1 MCYRF
6 YSTVCLSS
14 FSYASVRRDHSHSK
28 ASVFN
33 GLKALL
39 DRSLNKVDRLN
50 NRYDVIGLPTISA
63 RNISARVILAR
74 MFHQGNFSAHVPF
87 GPVKVPADGCFN
99 QGMFRHGDLSVGAG
113 LN

>member
-14 FSYASVRRDHSHSK
+14 FSYASVGRDHSHSK

-39 DRSLNKVDRLN
+39 DRSFFKVDRLN
-50 NRYDVIGLPTISA
+50 KRYASIPKPKDSIHIPSEL
-63 RNISARVILAR
+63 
-74 MFHQGNFSAHVPF
+74 F
-87 GPVKVPADGCFN
+87 GQK
-99 QGMFRHGDLSVGAG
+99 

>member
-14 FSYASVRRDHSHSK
+14 FSYASVGRDHSHSK

-39 DRSLNKVDRLN
+39 DRSFLKVDRLN
-50 NRYDVIGLPTISA
+50 KRYGSIPNSIYISIRA
-63 RNISARVILAR
+63 IWI
-74 MFHQGNFSAHVPF
+74 
-87 GPVKVPADGCFN
+87 KDE
-99 QGMFRHGDLSVGAG
+99 
-113 LN
+113 

>member
-14 FSYASVRRDHSHSK
+14 FSYASVGRDHSHSK

-39 DRSLNKVDRLN
+39 DRSFFKVDRWN
-50 NRYDVIGLPTISA
+50 KGYVSISKPKDSIHIYIRA
-63 RNISARVILAR
+63 IWTKIE
-74 MFHQGNFSAHVPF
+74 
-87 GPVKVPADGCFN
+87 
-99 QGMFRHGDLSVGAG
+99 
-113 LN
+113 